1 MEFTE
6 QVADEP
12 FDVVYTFD
20 LIKQNLNQV
29 FIDLSIEN
37 QVCISVFDF

>member
-29 FIDLSIEN
+29 FTDRKSSLHFC
-37 QVCISVFDF
+37 V